1 MGGSPFPHVEVVE
14 NALVGTHRA
23 HRDDSIAAQQ
33 KQRISRH
40 AAAVPEDLV
49 VLADPRGGR
58 RPAQRGLE
66 AGIDVPV
73 DEAKLGGGF
82 DLADDL
88 IDGEVQRGEAA
99 VRQHQIRQRR
109 PHQGAGIHDPR
120 NPERRCGGDG
130 IRYLIGRVQLRL
142 EFSETPA
149 STEIDQISMRLVSQ
163 RMNWKEFRSPRR
175 QAVLTLLCT

>member
-33 KQRISRH
+33 KQRIPRH

-58 RPAQRGLE
+58 LPAQRGLE

-99 VRQHQIRQRR
+99 VRQRQIRQRR

-120 NPERRCGGDG
+120 DSECRRGGDG
-130 IRYLIGRVQLRL
+130 IHDLVGRVQLRL
-142 EFSETPA
+142 EFSETPG